1 MDYEISH
8 GPAFAA
14 ATVMLETGES
24 IRCESGAMMS
34 MSGSLKLEA
43 RMNSSSEGGFLKR
56 TMGAVAKTALSKE
69 SFFITTISAEEGPGE
84 ALLAPS
90 QPGDIYAHHLTT
102 RTLVIQAGSYLAS
115 APTVKVD
122 TGWGGFKAMIG
133 GEGLFFLKA
142 SGEGLVLLSSFGAII
157 ERDLIAGETYVVDSG
172 HMVAFEEGMPF
183 KPRMAAGKGSGGMFA
198 RAITSAK
205 TGEGLVIEF
214 TGPGKIWMQ
223 SRNPVAFSGWLAP
236 LLPSNG

>member
-1 MDYEISH
+1 MDYEITH
-8 GPAFAA
+8 GPAFAM
-14 ATVMLETGES
+14 ATMILETGES

-34 MSGSLKLEA
+34 MSGHLKLEA
-43 RMNSSSEGGFLKR
+43 KMNSSSEGGFLKR

-69 SFFITTISAEEGPGE
+69 SFFITTISAADGPGE

-90 QPGDIYAHHLTT
+90 QPGDVYAHHLSG
-102 RTLVIQAGSYLAS
+102 RTLVIQGGSYLAS
-115 APTVKVD
+115 VPTVKVD
-122 TGWGGFKAMIG
+122 TGWGGFKAMLG

-157 ERDLIAGETYVVDSG
+157 EKDLAPGEMYVVDSG
-172 HMVAFEEGMPF
+172 HMVAFEEGMQF
-183 KPRMAAGKGSGGMFA
+183 KARMAAGKGTGGFVS

-214 TGPGKIWMQ
+214 TGPGKVWMQ
-223 SRNPVAFSGWLAP
+223 SRNPSAFSGWLVP
-236 LLPSNG
+236 LLPANG